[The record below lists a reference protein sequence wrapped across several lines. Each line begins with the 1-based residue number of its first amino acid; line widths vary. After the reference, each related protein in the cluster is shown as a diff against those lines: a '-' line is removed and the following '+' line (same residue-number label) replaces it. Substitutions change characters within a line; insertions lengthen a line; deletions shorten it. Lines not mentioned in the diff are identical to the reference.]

1 MKVKR
6 VITAFDT
13 HSSGMTSRIVLGGFP
28 EIPGESMLE
37 KTRYCEENLDHL
49 RRAVMLR
56 PRGFKGILGAILTRP
71 TREEAD
77 FGVVYTHSDGYF
89 NACGDSTFATVK
101 ALIEAGRV
109 EKAEPVTEL
118 VLDTASGLLRVK
130 ATIRDGEVEG
140 ISYEGTPSFF
150 HGHYTLDV
158 PSLGEVETDLAFGGL
173 WYAFV
178 DAQAVGAVTE
188 ASNAAELI
196 RTGLKIMDAA
206 NDQVEIQHPENP
218 ALDKIQL
225 VTFSDQPKDPEHDYR
240 HANVQDVG
248 FLCISPAGTSV
259 SAKLATF
266 IAKGEMSIGD
276 GIVVESP
283 INPGIIMTGKAIRA
297 ISVGSYEAIVPE
309 LSAHAYVTGI
319 QQFIIE
325 EDDPIKHGFE
335 MA

>member
-1 MKVKR
+1 LKVDR

-13 HSSGMTSRIVLGGFP
+13 HSSGMTSRVVLSGFP

-101 ALIEAGRV
+101 ALLESGRIE
-109 EKAEPVTEL
+109 KQEPVTEL
-118 VLDTASGLLRVK
+118 VLDTAGGLLPIRASVK
-130 ATIRDGEVEG
+130 DGEVEG

-150 HGHYTLDV
+150 YGHHTLDV
-158 PSLGEVETDLAFGGL
+158 PDLGEVEADIAFGGL

-188 ASNAAELI
+188 ASNAVELI
-196 RTGLKIMDAA
+196 RTGLRIMDAA

-225 VTFSDQPKDPEHDYR
+225 VTFSDSPADPGHDYK

-266 IAKGEMSIGD
+266 VSKGEMGIGD

-283 INPGIIMTGKAIRA
+283 VNPGIVMEGRAIREA
-297 ISVGSYEAIVPE
+297 KVGDYEAIVPE
-309 LSAHAYVTGI
+309 LSAKAYVTGI
-319 QQFIIE
+319 QQFVVE
-325 EDDPIKHGFE
+325 EDDPIKYGFE
-335 MA
+335 MG

>member
-1 MKVKR
+1 
-6 VITAFDT
+6 
-13 HSSGMTSRIVLGGFP
+13 MTSRIVLSGFP

-101 ALIEAGRV
+101 ALLESGRIE
-109 EKAEPVTEL
+109 KQEPVTEL
-118 VLDTASGLLRVK
+118 VLDTAGGLLPVK
-130 ATIRDGEVEG
+130 AAVKDGEVEG

-150 HGHYTLDV
+150 TGHHTLDV
-158 PSLGEVETDLAFGGL
+158 PDLGEVEADVAFGGL

-178 DAQAVGAVTE
+178 DAQSVGAVTE

-206 NDQVEIQHPENP
+206 NDQVEIRHPENP

-225 VTFSDQPKDPEHDYR
+225 VTFSDSPADPEHDYK

-266 IAKGEMSIGD
+266 VAKGEMGIGD

-283 INPGIIMTGKAIRA
+283 VNPGIVMEGRAIREA
-297 ISVGSYEAIVPE
+297 RVGDYEAIVPE
-309 LSAHAYVTGI
+309 LSAKAYVTGI
-319 QQFIIE
+319 QQFVVE
-325 EDDPIKHGFE
+325 EDDPIKYGFE
-335 MA
+335 MG

>member
-1 MKVKR
+1 LKVDR

-13 HSSGMTSRIVLGGFP
+13 HSSGMTSRIILSGFP

-37 KTRYCEENLDHL
+37 KTRHCEENLDHL

-101 ALIEAGRV
+101 ALLESGRV
-109 EKAEPVTEL
+109 EKQEPVTEL
-118 VLDTASGLLRVK
+118 VLDTAGGLLPVK
-130 ATIRDGEVEG
+130 AAVRDGEVEG

-150 HGHYTLDV
+150 TGHHTLDV
-158 PSLGEVETDLAFGGL
+158 PDLGKVEADVAFGGL

-178 DAQAVGAVTE
+178 DAQSVGAVTE

-196 RTGLKIMDAA
+196 RIGLKIMDAA
-206 NDQVEIQHPENP
+206 NNQVEIQHPENP
-218 ALDKIQL
+218 AMDKIQL
-225 VTFSDQPKDPEHDYR
+225 VTFSDSPADPGHDYK

-266 IAKGEMSIGD
+266 VAKGEMGIGD

-283 INPGIIMTGKAIRA
+283 VNPGIVMEGRAIREA
-297 ISVGSYEAIVPE
+297 RVGDYEAIVPE
-309 LSAHAYVTGI
+309 LSAKAYVTGI
-319 QQFIIE
+319 QQFVVE
-325 EDDPIKHGFE
+325 EDDPIKYGFE
-335 MA
+335 MG

>member
-1 MKVKR
+1 LKVDR

-13 HSSGMTSRIVLGGFP
+13 HSSGMTSRVVLSGFP

-89 NACGDSTFATVK
+89 TACGDSTFATVK
-101 ALIEAGRV
+101 ALLESGRV
-109 EKAEPVTEL
+109 EKQEPVTEL
-118 VLDTASGLLRVK
+118 VLDTAGGLLPIRASV
-130 ATIRDGEVEG
+130 RDGEVEG

-150 HGHYTLDV
+150 YGHHTLDV
-158 PSLGEVETDLAFGGL
+158 PDLGEVEADVAFGGL

-178 DAQAVGAVTE
+178 DAQAVGAMTE
-188 ASNAAELI
+188 ASNAVELI

-206 NDQVEIQHPENP
+206 NNQVEIRHPENP

-225 VTFSDQPKDPEHDYR
+225 VTFSDSPADPGHDYK

-266 IAKGEMSIGD
+266 VAKGEMGIGD

-283 INPGIIMTGKAIRA
+283 VNPGIVMEGRA
-297 ISVGSYEAIVPE
+297 LREAEVGDYKAIVPE
-309 LSAHAYVTGI
+309 LSAKAYVTGI
-319 QQFIIE
+319 QQFVVE
-325 EDDPIKHGFE
+325 EDDPIKYGFE
-335 MA
+335 MG

>member
-1 MKVKR
+1 MKVER

-13 HSSGMTSRIVLGGFP
+13 HSSGMTSRIVLSGFP
-28 EIPGESMLE
+28 EIPGRTMLE
-37 KTRYCEENLDHL
+37 KTRYCRENLDHL

-56 PRGFKGILGAILTRP
+56 PRGFKGILGAIVTRP
-71 TREEAD
+71 TRDEAD

-89 NACGDSTFATVK
+89 NACGDSTFAAVK

-109 EKAEPVTEL
+109 EKTEPVTEL
-118 VLDTASGLLRVK
+118 VLDTAGGLLPVK
-130 ATIRDGEVEG
+130 ATIRDGDVEG

-150 HGHYTLDV
+150 HEHHTLDV
-158 PSLGEVETDLAFGGL
+158 PDLGEVEADIAFGGL

-178 DAQAVGAVTE
+178 DAQTVGAVTD

-225 VTFSDQPKDPEHDYR
+225 VTFSDQPRDHRHDYR

-266 IAKGEMSIGD
+266 IAKGERGVGD

-283 INPGIIMTGKAIRA
+283 INPGIIMTGKAVRLTSA
-297 ISVGSYEAIVPE
+297 GSYEAIVPE

-319 QQFIIE
+319 QQFVIE
-325 EDDPIKHGFE
+325 EGDPIKYGFE

>member
-1 MKVKR
+1 LKVRR

-13 HSSGMTSRIVLGGFP
+13 HSSGMTSRIVLSGFP
-28 EIPGESMLE
+28 EIPGETMLE

-71 TREEAD
+71 TKEEAD

-101 ALIEAGRV
+101 ALLESGRV
-109 EKAEPVTEL
+109 EKEEPVTEL
-118 VLDTASGLLRVK
+118 VLDTAGGLLPVK
-130 ATIRDGEVEG
+130 ATVENGEVEG
-140 ISYEGTPSFF
+140 ISYEGTPSFYC
-150 HGHYTLDV
+150 GHHTLDV
-158 PSLGEVETDLAFGGL
+158 PNLGEIEADVAFGGL
-173 WYAFV
+173 YYAFV
-178 DAQAVGAVTE
+178 DARAVGAETE

-206 NDQVEIQHPENP
+206 NDQVQIQHPENP
-218 ALDKIQL
+218 GLNKIQL
-225 VTFSDQPKDPEHDYR
+225 VTFSDSPKDPGHDYK

-259 SAKLATF
+259 SAKLATY
-266 IAKGEMSIGD
+266 IAKGEMGIGD

-283 INPGIIMTGKAIRA
+283 VDPGIIITGKAVRKA
-297 ISVGSYEAIVPE
+297 AVGGYEAIVPE
-309 LSAHAYVTGI
+309 LSAMAYITGI

-325 EDDPIKHGFE
+325 ENDPIKYGFE
-335 MA
+335 MG

>member
-1 MKVKR
+1 MKVDR

-13 HSSGMTSRIVLGGFP
+13 HSSGMTSRIVLSGFP

-101 ALIEAGRV
+101 ALLESGRIE
-109 EKAEPVTEL
+109 KQEPVTEL
-118 VLDTASGLLRVK
+118 VLDTAGGLLPVK
-130 ATIRDGEVEG
+130 AAVKDGEVEG

-150 HGHYTLDV
+150 TGHHTLDV
-158 PSLGEVETDLAFGGL
+158 PDLGEVEADVAFGGL

-178 DAQAVGAVTE
+178 DAQSVGAVTE

-206 NDQVEIQHPENP
+206 NDQVEIRHPENP

-225 VTFSDQPKDPEHDYR
+225 VTFSDSPADPEHDYK

-266 IAKGEMSIGD
+266 VAKGEMGIGD

-283 INPGIIMTGKAIRA
+283 VNPGIVMEGRAIREA
-297 ISVGSYEAIVPE
+297 RVGDYEAIVPE
-309 LSAHAYVTGI
+309 LSAKAYVTGI
-319 QQFIIE
+319 QQFVVE
-325 EDDPIKHGFE
+325 EDDPIKYGFE
-335 MA
+335 MG

>member
-1 MKVKR
+1 LKVDR

-13 HSSGMTSRIVLGGFP
+13 HSSGMTSRVILSGFP
-28 EIPGESMLE
+28 EIPGETMLE

-89 NACGDSTFATVK
+89 NACGDSTFATAK
-101 ALIEAGRV
+101 ALLESGRV
-109 EKAEPVTEL
+109 EKREPVTEL
-118 VLDTASGLLRVK
+118 VLDTAGGLLPVK
-130 ATIRDGEVEG
+130 ASVKDREVEG

-150 HGHYTLDV
+150 YGHHTLDV
-158 PSLGEVETDLAFGGL
+158 PDLGEVEADVAFGGL

-178 DAQAVGAVTE
+178 DAQAVGVVTE
-188 ASNAAELI
+188 ASNATELI

-206 NDQVEIQHPENP
+206 NDQVEIRHPENP
-218 ALDKIQL
+218 VLDKIQL
-225 VTFSDQPKDPEHDYR
+225 VTFSDSPADPAHDYK

-266 IAKGEMSIGD
+266 IAKGEMGIGD

-283 INPGIIMTGKAIRA
+283 VNPGIVMEGRAIREA
-297 ISVGSYEAIVPE
+297 KVGDYKAIVPE
-309 LSAHAYVTGI
+309 LSAKAYVTGI
-319 QQFIIE
+319 QQFVVE
-325 EDDPIKHGFE
+325 EDDPIKYGFE
-335 MA
+335 MG

>member
-1 MKVKR
+1 MKVER

-13 HSSGMTSRIVLGGFP
+13 HSSGMTSRVILSGFP
-28 EIPGESMLE
+28 EIPGETMLE
-37 KTRYCEENLDHL
+37 KTRYCEKNLDHL

-77 FGVVYTHSDGYF
+77 FGVIYTHSDGYF

-109 EKAEPVTEL
+109 EKEEPVTEL
-118 VLDTASGLLRVK
+118 VLDTAGGLIPVK
-130 ATIRDGEVEG
+130 ATIKDGEVEG
-140 ISYEGTPSFF
+140 ISYEGTPSFYC
-150 HGHYTLDV
+150 GHHVLDV
-158 PSLGEVETDLAFGGL
+158 PDLGEVEADVAFGGL
-173 WYAFV
+173 YYAFV
-178 DAQAVGAVTE
+178 DAGEVGIE
-188 ASNAAELI
+188 PDASNAGELI
-196 RTGLKIMDAA
+196 RTGLRIMDAA
-206 NDQVEIQHPENP
+206 NEQAPVRHPLNP
-218 ALDKIQL
+218 ELDKIQL
-225 VTFSDQPKDPEHDYR
+225 VTFSDQPKDPDHDYR

-248 FLCISPAGTSV
+248 FLCISPAGTSL

-266 IAKGEMSIGD
+266 IAKGEMSVGD

-297 ISVGSYEAIVPE
+297 TSVGDYEAIVPE

-319 QQFIIE
+319 QQFVVE
-325 EDDPIKHGFE
+325 EDDPIKYGFE
-335 MA
+335 MG

>member
-1 MKVKR
+1 LKVDR

-13 HSSGMTSRIVLGGFP
+13 HSSGMTSRVILSGFP
-28 EIPGESMLE
+28 EIPGETMLE

-89 NACGDSTFATVK
+89 NACGDSTFATAK
-101 ALIEAGRV
+101 ALLESGRV
-109 EKAEPVTEL
+109 EKREPVTEL
-118 VLDTASGLLRVK
+118 VLDTAGGLLPVK
-130 ATIRDGEVEG
+130 ASVKDREVEG

-150 HGHYTLDV
+150 YGHHTLDV
-158 PSLGEVETDLAFGGL
+158 PDLGEVEADVAFGGL

-178 DAQAVGAVTE
+178 DAQAVGVVTE
-188 ASNAAELI
+188 ASNATELI
-196 RTGLKIMDAA
+196 RTGLRIMDAA
-206 NDQVEIQHPENP
+206 NDQVETRHPENP

-225 VTFSDQPKDPEHDYR
+225 VTFSDSPADPGHDYK

-266 IAKGEMSIGD
+266 VAKGEMGIGD

-283 INPGIIMTGKAIRA
+283 VNPGIVMEGRAIREA
-297 ISVGSYEAIVPE
+297 KVGDYKAIVPE
-309 LSAHAYVTGI
+309 LSAKAYVTGI
-319 QQFIIE
+319 QQFVVE
-325 EDDPIKHGFE
+325 EDDPIKYGFE
-335 MA
+335 MG

>member
-1 MKVKR
+1 MKVNR

-13 HSSGMTSRIVLGGFP
+13 HSSGMTSRVILSGFP

-71 TREEAD
+71 TRGEAD

-101 ALIEAGRV
+101 ALLESGRV
-109 EKAEPVTEL
+109 EKEEPVAEL
-118 VLDTASGLLRVK
+118 VLDTAGGLLPVK
-130 ATIRDGEVEG
+130 AAVKDGEVEG

-150 HGHYTLDV
+150 YGHHTLDV
-158 PSLGEVETDLAFGGL
+158 PDLGEVEADVAFGGL

-178 DAQAVGAVTE
+178 DAQAVGVVTE

-206 NDQVEIQHPENP
+206 NDQVEIQHPENLD
-218 ALDKIQL
+218 LDKIQL
-225 VTFSDQPKDPEHDYR
+225 VTFSDSPADPVHDYK

-266 IAKGEMSIGD
+266 VAKGEMGIGD

-283 INPGIIMTGKAIRA
+283 VNPGIVMEGRAIREA
-297 ISVGSYEAIVPE
+297 KVGDYKAIVPE
-309 LSAHAYVTGI
+309 LSAKAYVTGI
-319 QQFIIE
+319 QQFVVE
-325 EDDPIKHGFE
+325 EDDPIKYGFE
-335 MA
+335 MG